1 MQKIV
6 TTIATALALSIGQAH
21 ASETCTDISND
32 QRRLA
37 CYDAEYRPA
46 IELETVSE
54 WNVSEQTSPID
65 DSKTVVLRTTAIEAI
80 AGRFGRDSRPNL
92 ILRCH
97 ENKTVM
103 YFSFEQHHMADIQG
117 YGRVTLR
124 VDQQNAVTR
133 NMQAS
138 TDSKA
143 LGLWNGGQSI
153 PVIRSMFDGDVLTV
167 RATPFSESPI
177 TVQFPI
183 TGLEEAI
190 SPLREACNW

>member
-1 MQKIV
+1 MQKIATYV
-6 TTIATALALSIGQAH
+6 ATTFALLIGQAH
-21 ASETCTDISND
+21 ASEACTDISND

-46 IELETVSE
+46 IERENVSE

-103 YFSFEQHHMADIQG
+103 YFGFEQHHMADIQG

-133 NMQAS
+133 NMKAS

-183 TGLEEAI
+183 AGLEEAI